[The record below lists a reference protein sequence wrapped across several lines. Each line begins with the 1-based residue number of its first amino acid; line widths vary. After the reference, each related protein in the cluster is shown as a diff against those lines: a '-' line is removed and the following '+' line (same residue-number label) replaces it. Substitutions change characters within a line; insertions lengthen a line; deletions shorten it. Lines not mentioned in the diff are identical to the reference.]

1 MLGTPAFKLTSPTGD
16 VVFECKASAKEVK
29 AELEARLFA
38 YARKPIGV
46 VVPTTSEMAA
56 VAKAR
61 FPRRNATAPSQSS
74 SMKPPPPDA
83 LDHVVGKNDEEMRLG
98 AHEIFVSYGSGMG
111 KLKLRIPAAKTHTA
125 PNIKPLFRDDV

>member
-1 MLGTPAFKLTSPTGD
+1 MTELK
-16 VVFECKASAKEVK
+16 AKEVK
-29 AELEARLFA
+29 G
-38 YARKPIGV
+38 KPIGV

-83 LDHVVGKNDEEMRLG
+83 LDQVVGKHDEEMRLG
-98 AHEIFVSYGSGMG
+98 AHEILISYGSGMEE
-111 KLKLRIPAAKTHTA
+111 LKLRNSGCQDRHCAQHETVIS
-125 PNIKPLFRDDV
+125 

>member
-1 MLGTPAFKLTSPTGD
+1 
-16 VVFECKASAKEVK
+16 
-29 AELEARLFA
+29 
-38 YARKPIGV
+38 
-46 VVPTTSEMAA
+46 MAA

-125 PNIKPLFRDDV
+125 PNMKPLFRDDV